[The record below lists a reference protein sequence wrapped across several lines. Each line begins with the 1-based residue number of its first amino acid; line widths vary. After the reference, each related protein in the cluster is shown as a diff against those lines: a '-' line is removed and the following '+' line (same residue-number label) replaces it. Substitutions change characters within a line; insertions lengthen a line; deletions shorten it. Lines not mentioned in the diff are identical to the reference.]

1 MTDYVPPLHDYKVW
15 IDTERSTEVIS
26 YLRSMTRL
34 NTMEEEFCACRMAS
48 VSTALTL
55 PLVVRWIVSRIRKSK
70 RRRGHRSVRKY
81 VVQRKLLLGVVN
93 KRSLRASDYVL
104 LSTGKLFSFVR
115 DMSH

>member
-34 NTMEEEFCACRMAS
+34 NTMEEEFRACRMAS
-48 VSTALTL
+48 VSMALTL
-55 PLVVRWIVSRIRKSK
+55 PLVMSRIRKSK

-104 LSTGKLFSFVR
+104 LSTDKLFSFVR